1 MNNNLT
7 KKLELILRVAVSM
20 TFLGH
25 GMVALGGSV
34 KWLVYLETAG
44 FSIESAKDV
53 ILMIGGLD
61 LVVAA
66 LVLFKPYKYV
76 VLWAVIWA
84 FSTALI
90 RPISGESIWA
100 FIERG
105 ANWGAPLALFFL
117 LNNKKK

>member
-53 ILMIGGLD
+53 IGGGHLNSKSVKFGFTSSVD
-61 LVVAA
+61 QPIPSAA
-66 LVLFKPYKYV
+66 
-76 VLWAVIWA
+76 IC
-84 FSTALI
+84 SN
-90 RPISGESIWA
+90 SGWHTKKFA
-100 FIERG
+100 RG
-105 ANWGAPLALFFL
+105 VD
-117 LNNKKK
+117 